1 MTGRRVALISSA
13 TASLAVAAL
22 MTSAAPANAATYTV
36 DVVVAANCSATS
48 SLNLPGVL
56 APGDVIVFNPSGPG
70 VGPGVCGIR
79 VAAPSGNLTGW
90 TYTSSGSTTNLSGF
104 TGQIHTLMSSS
115 SFSFVAG
122 SVAATTASY
131 NGNTF
136 TNVTTIA
143 TWSLSGGGFTS
154 STASPAVA
162 GATPTPIIQQFGR
175 PRSGTCGDAAPAA
188 LNWGGASSGGWG
200 ESWAQWANGGAGG
213 AVCTRTLQY
222 SNATG
227 IWSVG

>member
-1 MTGRRVALISSA
+1 MTGRRVAQISSA

-22 MTSAAPANAATYTV
+22 MTSAAPANAATYSTNLAV
-36 DVVVAANCSATS
+36 NGSCVATTS
-48 SLNLPGVL
+48 SGNAIPLTLQPNDQVTIVL
-56 APGDVIVFNPSGPG
+56 GSQALCSVYVSGP
-70 VGPGVCGIR
+70 
-79 VAAPSGNLTGW
+79 GNLTGW
-90 TYTSSGSTTNLSGF
+90 TINSVSQNGVSSYFTSLTMGPTLTITVGSAPADIYTTSG
-104 TGQIHTLMSSS
+104 
-115 SFSFVAG
+115 
-122 SVAATTASY
+122 ASR
-131 NGNTF
+131 
-136 TNVTTIA
+136 VTTIA
-143 TWSLSGGGFTS
+143 TAAGSGGGGTPSGGSS
-154 STASPAVA
+154 STQASMTPAPV
-162 GATPTPIIQQFGR
+162 IQQFGR